1 MPDSARTR
9 WRAPSRSSR
18 RPNSPVDVNWQ
29 TWHKLGQHTPS
40 RGGVVATAVGH
51 YRIGELANR
60 VGLTERTIRYYE
72 ELGLLES
79 VKRLD
84 GGVRVYTDED
94 VRRLRYIRKLKTLGL
109 SLQEMLELESMYQ
122 RHRSNRSVL
131 PRLMELLDAHLGTLD
146 ARVNELRTLRDEIRS
161 YKEHVAERLKEEA

>member
-1 MPDSARTR
+1 
-9 WRAPSRSSR
+9 
-18 RPNSPVDVNWQ
+18 
-29 TWHKLGQHTPS
+29 
-40 RGGVVATAVGH
+40 VATAVGH
-51 YRIGELANR
+51 LRIGELAAR

-109 SLQEMLELESMYQ
+109 TLQEMLELENLY
-122 RHRSNRSVL
+122 RHHRSNRTVL
-131 PRLMELLDAHLGTLD
+131 PRLMELLDAHLSTLN
-146 ARVNELRTLRDEIRS
+146 ARAEELRALRDDIRS
-161 YKEHVAERLKEEA
+161 YREHVAERLKEESGK